1 MQNNLSL
8 EQYRELGWSGPK
20 GPCPPSWTWDRL
32 MGLAFEQ
39 AEAAAAEGDIPV
51 GAVLVDKSGR
61 ILARAGN
68 RVERDSDPSAHAE
81 ILALRIAAKLL
92 GPRNL
97 TDCIL
102 IATLEPCLMCAG
114 AIALSRVAGVVFG
127 AADARA
133 GSLVSAADAD
143 CLPLAGRS
151 FWRLGGIRSGDSV
164 KLLQDFFSKKRTLA
178 IS

>member
-8 EQYRELGWSGPK
+8 ERYRELDWSGPK
-20 GPCPPSWTWDRL
+20 GPCPPGWTWDRL

-51 GAVLVDKSGR
+51 GAVLTDKGGR
-61 ILARAGN
+61 ILATAGN
-68 RVERDSDPSAHAE
+68 RVERDVDPTAHAE
-81 ILALRIAAKLL
+81 ILALRIATKLR

-97 TDCIL
+97 TDCVL
-102 IATLEPCLMCAG
+102 ITTLEPCLMCAG

-133 GSLVSAADAD
+133 GCLVSAADAE

-151 FWRLGGIRSGDSV
+151 FWRLGGIRSGESI
-164 KLLQDFFSKKRTLA
+164 KLLQDFFSKKRSLS